1 MFFITLTADAKRGA
15 PKPVPPV
22 AAGNI
27 EYSAPQEFMGFVI
40 ANDTKAHKELW
51 RERIYHTRI
60 NPLLERDVQ
69 DVFIASLAIERG
81 VLIVTTERGVSYS
94 LNLATRKVTKRK

>member
-1 MFFITLTADAKRGA
+1 
-15 PKPVPPV
+15 
-22 AAGNI
+22 
-27 EYSAPQEFMGFVI
+27 MGFVI
-40 ANDTKAHKELW
+40 ATDTQTHKELW
-51 RERIYHTRI
+51 RERIYRLSI

-81 VLIVTTERGVSYS
+81 VLIITTERGVGYT